1 MPRPQDPFS
10 HAVAALRGQ
19 LRSGR
24 LVQGEQLMA
33 NVIARQLEL
42 SPTPVREALARLA
55 GEGLIEDRRGAG
67 YFAWRLDAVDLLE
80 LHDLQA
86 GYFAAALA
94 RDGGPPAAAASEAA
108 PATDALIRIEA
119 LALALVRRGRS
130 LALERAHLRL
140 ADLLAPA
147 RRIEGEVLEDAATE
161 WRALAAALSAPALP
175 PLQAWIAAYRARREA
190 AAPALVSAMRSRAAE
205 GRDL

>member
-10 HAVAALRGQ
+10 HAVAVLRGQ

-33 NVIARQLEL
+33 TVIARELEL

-86 GYFAAALA
+86 GYFMAALA
-94 RDGGPPAAAASEAA
+94 RDAGPAAGTPIEAA
-108 PATDALIRIEA
+108 GDAEGTDGLARIEA

-147 RRIEGEVLEDAATE
+147 RRRVDSNHI
-161 WRALAAALSAPALP
+161 
-175 PLQAWIAAYRARREA
+175 RRIRR
-190 AAPALVSAMRSRAAE
+190 L
-205 GRDL
+205 